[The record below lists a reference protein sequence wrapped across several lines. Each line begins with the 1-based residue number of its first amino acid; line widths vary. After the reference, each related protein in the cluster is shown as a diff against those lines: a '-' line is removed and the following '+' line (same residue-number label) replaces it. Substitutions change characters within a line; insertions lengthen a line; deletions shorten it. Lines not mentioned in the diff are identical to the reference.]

1 MSDVQALV
9 KNLEFKKAVVG
20 GFEKEAVYAAMKE
33 FAAIYQKEITQLRT
47 EKTQL
52 EKDYKSVS
60 SQLNKANSEIQLL
73 KYQLEQGQK
82 DQHQCEQKF
91 NTFALTIDAVNADKE
106 RIINQA
112 KKTADGIIA
121 EATEKYKLASEE
133 CLARKQQME
142 IINANISSVKQR
154 FGITMDSM
162 HSILSHLLSA
172 IEEAQSGGIERQS
185 YGEDEVIS
193 LIEQMAGSVNQ
204 NDSRKQS
211 HRI

>member
-1 MSDVQALV
+1 MTDVQALV
-9 KNLEFKKAVVG
+9 KNLELKKAVVG
-20 GFEKEAVYAAMKE
+20 GFEKEAVYSAMKE
-33 FAAIYQKEITQLRT
+33 FAAMYQKEITQLRT
-47 EKTQL
+47 EKTKL
-52 EKDYKSVS
+52 EKDYETAT
-60 SQLNKANSEIQLL
+60 SQLSKANSEIQLL
-73 KYQLEQGQK
+73 KYQLEEGQK
-82 DQHQCEQKF
+82 GQSQCEQKF

-121 EATEKYKLASEE
+121 EATEKYKLAGEE

-142 IINANISSVKQR
+142 LISLNISNVKQR
-154 FGITMDSM
+154 FSITLDSM

-172 IEEAQSGGIERQS
+172 VEEVQSGGIERQS
-185 YGEDEVIS
+185 HGEDEVIR
-193 LIEQMAGSVNQ
+193 LIEEMAGSVNQ